1 MIRFM
6 IRFLITRHFIR
17 VVGKGISNTGV
28 ISKAWEGINKEYEGN
43 ESWENGKKE
52 TFQTFIIC
60 FIGLIIISYIVC

>member
-6 IRFLITRHFIR
+6 IRFLITNHFIR
-17 VVGKGISNTGV
+17 VIDKGISDAGV
-28 ISKAWEGINKEYEGN
+28 LSKVWKEINKEYEGN

-52 TFQTFIIC
+52 AFQTFIIC